1 MGKIRI
7 LPKYIVAKIA
17 AGEVVSNPSDVVKE
31 LVENSIDAGATD
43 IQIRLKSGGLSEI
56 TVIDNGEG
64 MSKEDLHL
72 CFKEHAT
79 SKMALEKDLEKISSL
94 GFRGEALYSLCIAGD
109 VEIKSKTAHSLEGNR
124 ALIKK
129 GKLIESSTIGM
140 PDGTSVSVYE
150 LFKEIPA
157 RQKFLKENEKEL
169 KSVKDFVIGISLTNQ
184 NTRFRL
190 FHDGNLLY
198 DLPPS
203 ESLANRMKDIFGKDF
218 EKEFLVINN
227 KEDHFEVSGY
237 TSLPSFARKAAFS
250 AYVFVNGRQVQST
263 VVSSAVKVAYSE
275 IIEERKTPGYILFL
289 KTPLDYVDVNVH
301 PKKEKIHFLND
312 TSIFEFVF
320 KSVRDTLQA
329 NDLTFVKEGFSGASD
344 YMRTYLGE
352 LHDEFKLKAKSSTQ
366 DALQVHDLYLITQ
379 SENGILLVD
388 QHAAHERVI
397 YEKLLAMY
405 EEKNR
410 EVISLKPEIVLEL
423 SIQDAELLTGNLALF
438 ADLGIDINK
447 VDNQK
452 FEISTM
458 PPLFEN
464 RNIKVIILELLDDL
478 QNLNRKEL
486 IDSRGMLA
494 LSYLACRTAVKSG
507 DKLTSAQAASLIG
520 ELKKTKT
527 QYKLN

>member
-1 MGKIRI
+1 M
-7 LPKYIVAKIA
+7 
-17 AGEVVSNPSDVVKE
+17 
-31 LVENSIDAGATD
+31 
-43 IQIRLKSGGLSEI
+43 
-56 TVIDNGEG
+56 
-64 MSKEDLHL
+64 
-72 CFKEHAT
+72 
-79 SKMALEKDLEKISSL
+79 
-94 GFRGEALYSLCIAGD
+94 
-109 VEIKSKTAHSLEGNR
+109 
-124 ALIKK
+124 
-129 GKLIESSTIGM
+129 
-140 PDGTSVSVYE
+140 
-150 LFKEIPA
+150 
-157 RQKFLKENEKEL
+157 
-169 KSVKDFVIGISLTNQ
+169 
-184 NTRFRL
+184 
-190 FHDGNLLY
+190 
-198 DLPPS
+198 
-203 ESLANRMKDIFGKDF
+203 
-218 EKEFLVINN
+218 
-227 KEDHFEVSGY
+227 
-237 TSLPSFARKAAFS
+237 
-250 AYVFVNGRQVQST
+250 
-263 VVSSAVKVAYSE
+263 
-275 IIEERKTPGYILFL
+275 
-289 KTPLDYVDVNVH
+289 
-301 PKKEKIHFLND
+301 ND

-452 FEISTM
+452 FEIRTM

-507 DKLTSAQAASLIG
+507 DKLTSAQAASLIS

-527 QYKLN
+527 QYICPHGRPAIVEVPLREIEKLFKR